1 VLRGDEDECGVGAAD
16 DGRTVAVA
24 ARHAV
29 ADRGSDPHRAAVF
42 VLIEAILSLVDEL
55 QGFDP
60 AAYKVASG
68 TDLVL
73 RRDPALATGYRIQT
87 AYPRP

>member
-1 VLRGDEDECGVGAAD
+1 MSAGSAPPMMGERSRSRRDTLLLTGGATLT
-16 DGRTVAVA
+16 G
-24 ARHAV
+24 
-29 ADRGSDPHRAAVF
+29 AAVF

-73 RRDPALATGYRIQT
+73 QRDPALATGYRIQT